1 MEKINDTLVLFAG
14 YFIYL
19 FTDYSLT
26 LENKAIFGWFFNGT
40 VGFMIALNL
49 SVMLTLGGK
58 DLIKKVKRGLIIRH
72 NKKIMALKGLADL
85 EKKEG
90 KTFDQR
96 VAEALGLVDLMKDP
110 SEISEEAK
118 EDILYERGEE
128 NIEQVIARQQE
139 DILIGVKVSKYKTK
153 PDN

>member
-1 MEKINDTLVLFAG
+1 
-14 YFIYL
+14 
-19 FTDYSLT
+19 
-26 LENKAIFGWFFNGT
+26 
-40 VGFMIALNL
+40 
-49 SVMLTLGGK
+49 
-58 DLIKKVKRGLIIRH
+58 
-72 NKKIMALKGLADL
+72 MALKGLADL

-139 DILIGVKVSKYKTK
+139 DILIGVKVSKYKKK